1 MSEKREQKRDEREI
15 PPPKADPGMLE
26 TDDHAMAGAP
36 RGDGQPVDEL
46 DPSVDDEHLES
57 PSQGVRPER

>member
-1 MSEKREQKRDEREI
+1 MTDKPDQKRDEREI

-26 TDDHAMAGAP
+26 TDDHVMARAP
-36 RGDGQPVDEL
+36 RGDGQPIGDL
-46 DPSVDDEHLES
+46 DPAVDDEHLKS